1 MCFLKLMLIDCMF
14 SLVKKCLLR
23 GFFQCLYNAPL
34 FLPTSKC
41 IICFKC
47 EVIYNKYVN
56 LLRVTI
62 QYMTLDVFLQSKGL
76 TLIPGLLFHMT
87 LFFSSPLDFSKEP
100 WDSRWSAKLYCVA
113 FLLFFL
119 LLPSCFLLLLLFLAQ
134 SWLLLSLPLKLTH

>member
-1 MCFLKLMLIDCMF
+1 MLIDCMF

-87 LFFSSPLDFSKEP
+87 LFFFFSSRLLQRALGQQVECKVVLCCLP
-100 WDSRWSAKLYCVA
+100 A
-113 FLLFFL
+113 FFFWCCLPAFYYYYYSWPSLGCFFL
-119 LLPSCFLLLLLFLAQ
+119 C
-134 SWLLLSLPLKLTH
+134 H